1 MHLIRNEKYYTEEF
15 SINLL
20 ETPKVVIRTYTP
32 SISPKSSAQ
41 TPCAMNLI
49 KGRQTHQFQN
59 LSLCVF
65 RWRCT
70 DVSCWSWNWTDAR
83 LLRWWKLPVQAVRW
97 TCSART
103 LHICLFGE
111 CVTWQRSWKK
121 IPTIH
126 SRNGSVFFSMTVPLP
141 KEKIWQSFDSSVN
154 FHNPTNRSMWIN

>member
-65 RWRCT
+65 R
-70 DVSCWSWNWTDAR
+70 
-83 LLRWWKLPVQAVRW
+83 
-97 TCSART
+97 
-103 LHICLFGE
+103 
-111 CVTWQRSWKK
+111 
-121 IPTIH
+121 
-126 SRNGSVFFSMTVPLP
+126 
-141 KEKIWQSFDSSVN
+141 
-154 FHNPTNRSMWIN
+154 